1 VTVQKIDIAAADC
14 PECETLLVLDRPAQA
29 EVFTCPVCE
38 ADLQVR
44 GGYIEEMSYGEFSP
58 IHHLNEETR

>member
-1 VTVQKIDIAAADC
+1 MQQTDVAAADC
-14 PECETLLVLDRPAQA
+14 PECEALLLLDRPAQA
-29 EVFTCPVCE
+29 EIFTCPVCG

-58 IHHLNEETR
+58 IHHLNA